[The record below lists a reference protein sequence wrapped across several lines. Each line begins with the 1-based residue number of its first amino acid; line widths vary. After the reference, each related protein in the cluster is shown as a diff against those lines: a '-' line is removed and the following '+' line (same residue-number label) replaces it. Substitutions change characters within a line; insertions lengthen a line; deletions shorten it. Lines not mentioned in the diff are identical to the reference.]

1 MQNLSAE
8 KCCHQVFPAMKT
20 KIAFLTGQ
28 SNPSSTSLSPV
39 QTEFMKKIPVPEE
52 LKSYRNFP
60 YTEGSAYS
68 EVNILRA
75 SINNARQYL
84 NAGKRSDEYSGMF
97 NKYFKNNDIIIII
110 SGSCGLHLFNSLNL
124 SAEIRQKIS
133 IFAYGPT
140 AHRIPE
146 CRDIFIVQ
154 GRKDWISR
162 LWRLPVNE
170 YAECG
175 HMDYLNQKSVFDS
188 CIRFLKKNGVSA

>member
-1 MQNLSAE
+1 
-8 KCCHQVFPAMKT
+8 MKA
-20 KIAFLTGQ
+20 KISFLTGQ
-28 SNPSSTSLSPV
+28 SNPASTALSPV
-39 QTEFMKKIPVPEE
+39 QTEFMKNIPVPEE

-60 YTEGSAYS
+60 YTEGTAYS

-84 NAGKRSDEYSGMF
+84 NAGKRSDEYSGLFKSYF
-97 NKYFKNNDIIIII
+97 NNNDRIIIL
-110 SGSCGLHLFNSLNL
+110 SGSSGLHLFNCMNL
-124 SAEIRQKIS
+124 DQETRQKVS
-133 IFAYGPT
+133 IFAYGP
-140 AHRIPE
+140 AAQRIPE

-154 GRKDWISR
+154 GQKDWISR

-170 YAECG
+170 YIQCG